1 MCKHFKDNFVS
12 EIEQN
17 SDAIV
22 EEETSTTNETPE
34 LKPVTS
40 KADDSVT
47 ISRTT
52 INYVVIAI
60 IFFGVGLLIGS
71 MSFGSSVDE
80 DAIEAAV
87 QSALVD
93 SGLVQPPADMVVLA
107 DDDPYI
113 GRADAPIVIV
123 EFSAYAC
130 PYCGRHFE
138 ETLGPLLDTYG
149 EHIRYVYRDFP
160 SINPNV
166 SYPASLAA
174 NCAREQNMF
183 WEYHDQLFAN
193 QSTLTQ
199 TGEVFMTQVASDL
212 GLDMGAFSN
221 CLTTQQY
228 LDEVNDDFN
237 AGVALGITGTPS
249 FYINGQAHS
258 GARPFEYFELI
269 IQRELQKAGIEY

>member
-1 MCKHFKDNFVS
+1 MS

-17 SDAIV
+17 SDAV
-22 EEETSTTNETPE
+22 PEEETPTTSETPE
-34 LKPVTS
+34 PKPVTTN
-40 KADDSVT
+40 ADDSVT

-60 IFFGVGLLIGS
+60 IFFGVGLLIGG
-71 MSFGSSVDE
+71 MSFGSSFDDE

-107 DDDPYI
+107 DDDPYL
-113 GRADAPIVIV
+113 GREDAPIVIV

-130 PYCGRHFE
+130 PYCGRHFD

-149 EHIRYVYRDFP
+149 EYIRYVYRDFP

-193 QSTLTQ
+193 QNTLTQ

>member
-1 MCKHFKDNFVS
+1 MS
-12 EIEQN
+12 EIEQK
-17 SDAIV
+17 SDVVA
-22 EEETSTTNETPE
+22 EEESPITSEP
-34 LKPVTS
+34 LKPTPVTPS
-40 KADDSVT
+40 SDDAVM

-60 IFFGVGLLIGS
+60 IFFGVGLLMGG
-71 MSFGSSVDE
+71 MSFGASVDE
-80 DAIEAAV
+80 DAIEQAV
-87 QSALVD
+87 QNALVE
-93 SGLVQPPADMVVLA
+93 SGLVQPPADMEILA
-107 DDDPYI
+107 DDDPFL
-113 GRADAPIVIV
+113 GSADAPIVIV

-138 ETLGPLLDTYG
+138 ETLGPLLDVYG
-149 EHIRYVYRDFP
+149 EYIRYVYRDFP

-183 WEYHDQLFAN
+183 WEYHDQLFVN

-199 TGEVFMTQVASDL
+199 TGEPFMTQLASDL

-221 CLTTQQY
+221 CLSTQQY

-249 FYINGQAHS
+249 FYINGQPHS
-258 GARPFEYFELI
+258 GARPFEYFETI